1 MIPHELKG
9 SEAAKAICSSLQE
22 IVANLRNKN
31 VIPTLA
37 IVRVGSRED
46 DVAYEQAAIK
56 RFNNNSG
63 RVLQV
68 TLKENCTQE
77 ELEKVIMNINRTREV
92 HGVLVMRPL
101 PKHLNESRIKGMLNL
116 RKDVDCMT
124 YLGQAGLFMGEKG
137 VFTPCTPQAVIELID
152 YFGIDVSGKKVT
164 IVGRSQVVGKPLA
177 IMLMNK
183 NATVTVC
190 HTKTAD
196 LRAECKNADIIVACA
211 GKARMIDDTYV
222 SKDQIIIDVGI
233 NMADGVLCGD
243 VDYDKVAPIV
253 SAITPVPGG
262 VGALTTS
269 VLFKHTVLSA
279 DRS

>member
-9 SEAAKAICSSLQE
+9 NEAAKAICNSLQE
-22 IVANLRNKN
+22 TVSELNNKN
-31 VIPTLA
+31 IIPTLA

-56 RFNNNSG
+56 RFNNNGG

-68 TLKENCTQE
+68 TLQDNCTQE
-77 ELEKVIMNINRTREV
+77 DLEKVIMNINRTREI

-101 PKHLNESRIKGMLNL
+101 PKHLNESRIKGMLDL

-124 YLGQAGLFMGEKG
+124 YLGHAGLFIGEKG
-137 VFTPCTPQAVIELID
+137 IFTPCTPQAVIELID
-152 YFGIDVSGKKVT
+152 YFGIDVSGKKIT
-164 IVGRSQVVGKPLA
+164 IVGRSLVVGKPLA

-222 SKDQIIIDVGI
+222 SNNQIIIDVGI
-233 NMADGVLCGD
+233 NMVDGVLCGD

-279 DRS
+279 TRS

>member
-9 SEAAKAICSSLQE
+9 SPAAKAICESLQE
-22 IVANLRNKN
+22 RVSALKDKGI
-31 VIPTLA
+31 IPTLA
-37 IVRVGSRED
+37 IVRAGNRED

-56 RFNNNSG
+56 RFNNNGG

-68 TLKENCTQE
+68 TLPVDCTQE
-77 ELEKVIMNINRTREV
+77 DLEKVIMNINRTKEIN
-92 HGVLVMRPL
+92 GVLVMRPL
-101 PKHLNESRIKGMLNL
+101 PKHLNENRIKGMLDL

-152 YFGIDVSGKKVT
+152 HYGIDVTGKKITV
-164 IVGRSQVVGKPLA
+164 IGRSLVVGKPLA

-190 HTKTAD
+190 HTKTVN
-196 LRAECKNADIIVACA
+196 LREECKNADIIIASA
-211 GKARMIDDTYV
+211 GRARMIDDTYV
-222 SKDQIIIDVGI
+222 KEGQIIIDVGI
-233 NMADGVLCGD
+233 NVVDDVLCGD

-269 VLFKHTVLSA
+269 VLFKHTVISA
-279 DRS
+279 ERN

>member
-9 SEAAKAICSSLQE
+9 NEAAKTICNSLQE
-22 IVANLRNKN
+22 TVSELNNKN
-31 VIPTLA
+31 IIPTLA

-56 RFNNNSG
+56 RFNNNGG

-68 TLKENCTQE
+68 TLQDNCTQE
-77 ELEKVIMNINRTREV
+77 DLEKVIMNINRTREI

-101 PKHLNESRIKGMLNL
+101 PKHLNESRIKGMLDL

-124 YLGQAGLFMGEKG
+124 YLGHAGLFIGEKG
-137 VFTPCTPQAVIELID
+137 IFTPCTPQAVIELID
-152 YFGIDVSGKKVT
+152 YFGIDVSGKKIT
-164 IVGRSQVVGKPLA
+164 IVGRSLVVGKPLA

-222 SKDQIIIDVGI
+222 SNNQIIIDVGI
-233 NMADGVLCGD
+233 NMVDGVLCGD

-279 DRS
+279 TRS